1 MPKDLC
7 VAVANRPGMFDALRE
22 ATARAGTPIE
32 GVCAVSNMGQKLFH
46 LLVSDE
52 EARGLRAAL
61 EDAGL
66 EVRLERDVL
75 VLDIPGGPR
84 AIGQVAA
91 RMAQAEVNVDL
102 LYLATGERLVLG
114 VDSID
119 RARTALMDF
128 KG

>member
-1 MPKDLC
+1 
-7 VAVANRPGMFDALRE
+7 
-22 ATARAGTPIE
+22 
-32 GVCAVSNMGQKLFH
+32 MGEKLFH

-52 EARGLRAAL
+52 EARGLRTAL

-102 LYLATGERLVLG
+102 LYLATRERLVLG

>member
-1 MPKDLC
+1 
-7 VAVANRPGMFDALRE
+7 
-22 ATARAGTPIE
+22 
-32 GVCAVSNMGQKLFH
+32 
-46 LLVSDE
+46 
-52 EARGLRAAL
+52 
-61 EDAGL
+61 L

-102 LYLATGERLVLG
+102 LYLATRERLVLG

>member
-1 MPKDLC
+1 MPKDLS
-7 VAVANRPGMFDALRE
+7 VVVSNRPGMFDALRE
-22 ATARAGTPIE
+22 ATVRAGTPIE
-32 GVCAVSNMGQKLFH
+32 GVCAVSSMGQKVFH

-52 EARGLRAAL
+52 EVRGLRAAL

-84 AIGQVAA
+84 AIGQLAA
-91 RMAQAEVNVDL
+91 RLAQAEVNVDL
-102 LYLATGERLVLG
+102 LYLATGDRLVLG

-119 RARTALMDF
+119 RARTALIDF
-128 KG
+128 RG

>member
-1 MPKDLC
+1 MPKDLS

-32 GVCAVSNMGQKLFH
+32 GVCAVSNMGEKLFH

-52 EARGLRAAL
+52 EARGLRTAL

-102 LYLATGERLVLG
+102 LYLATRERLVLG

>member
-1 MPKDLC
+1 MPKDLS
-7 VAVANRPGMFDALRE
+7 VVVANRPGMFDALRE

-32 GVCAVSNMGQKLFH
+32 GVCGFATMGQKVFH
-46 LLVSDE
+46 LLVPDA
-52 EARGLRAAL
+52 EARGLRTAL

-84 AIGQVAA
+84 AIGQIAA

-102 LYLATGERLVLG
+102 LYLATAERLVLG